1 MIITA
6 DDLLV
11 SIKRGG
17 SVPTSQGRFSP
28 EDMLALADEETAS
41 RIVPLIKSLRQDYFL
56 YTSRVSTVASQAAY
70 QIPYR
75 AVGGAIL
82 DLKYC
87 DNPSGQNLQSLSLIS
102 SSETQDY
109 TGSETDTGSPV
120 AFYFKADKIVL
131 VPAPATSGYII
142 EFTYECMPSD
152 LVLLEKGL
160 LASAVGS
167 TTVTTTTMPSA
178 FTTGVYLDFIAAR
191 GQSQVLA
198 FEGITT
204 NISSTVCTF
213 GASVVP
219 SDFAI
224 GDYLCIA
231 GQSCVLQ
238 IPREARPLLALC
250 VQSRLMEAIGD
261 FDAFQA
267 IESKIQKKMDAL
279 RTLLAPRVVKE
290 PSVIKGGLRPG
301 TLVGRSGIW
310 RYRQ

>member
-11 SIKRGG
+11 SVKRGG
-17 SVPTSQGRFSP
+17 SVPTSQGRFSS
-28 EDMLALADEETAS
+28 EDILALADEETAS
-41 RIVPLIKSLRQDYFL
+41 RIVPLIKSLKQDYFL
-56 YTSRVSTVASQAAY
+56 YTSRVSTVASQNAY

-82 DLKYC
+82 DLKYSNNTSGS
-87 DNPSGQNLQSLSLIS
+87 NPQSLALIS
-102 SSETQDY
+102 SSEVQDY
-109 TGSETDTGSPV
+109 VGSETDSGDPV
-120 AFYFKADKIVL
+120 AFYFKADKVVL
-131 VPAPATSGYII
+131 VPTPATSGYVL
-142 EFTYECMPSD
+142 EFTYESMPND

-160 LASAVGS
+160 LASAVSS
-167 TTVTTTTMPSA
+167 TTVTTTTMPTA

-198 FEGITT
+198 FEGLTT

-213 GASVVP
+213 NSSVVP

-250 VQSRLMEAIGD
+250 VQSRIMEAIGD

-267 IESKIQKKMDAL
+267 LESKIIKKMDAL
-279 RTLLAPRVVKE
+279 KGLLAPRVTKE
-290 PSVIKGGLRPG
+290 PAVILGKLRPG
-301 TLVGRSGIW
+301 MLNGRSLW
-310 RYRQ
+310 RYRP